1 MATREQLPGADQ
13 LRLVVEVDDFD
24 EAVSFYRDSL
34 GLREEAAFQA
44 EGDARIVILDAGQ
57 ATLEIINSAQKAMI
71 DEVEAGG
78 SPSPPIRVAFEVAD
92 SEEATDVLIGA
103 GAELVAR
110 PTVTPW
116 RSLNA
121 RLNAPGGLQLTLFQ
135 ELGEE

>member
-92 SEEATDVLIGA
+92 SEEATDVLTGA